1 MFSSVTRAGLAGLA
15 AVAMVGLSAC
25 GDGGGAASVTTI
37 NLRPSSY
44 ELKPPATAS
53 SVPTVA
59 EPDEEGRSQAEQTYT
74 IQSNDDVPF
83 NIAAKFEVDL
93 EELRN
98 YNGWDEDYSGWPGV
112 GGTVRIPPGAKF
124 IDQSTTTTTAAGSD
138 SEDGGDEEDAT
149 TATRAPG
156 DCSPGTHEL
165 EEGDYPVTVARKYD
179 ITLEQLLAANGWA
192 LDASGNVPQWPGPGG
207 EVAIPPSG
215 DCATTTTTA
224 APG

>member
-1 MFSSVTRAGLAGLA
+1 MFSSVTRAGLAGLV
-15 AVAMVGLSAC
+15 AVAVVGLSAC

-59 EPDEEGRSQAEQTYT
+59 EPDAEGRSQAEQTYT
-74 IQSNDDVPF
+74 IQSNNDVPF
-83 NIAAKFEVDL
+83 NIARMFDVDL

-124 IDQSTTTTTAAGSD
+124 IDQSTTTTTAAGS
-138 SEDGGDEEDAT
+138 GDEGEDEET
-149 TATRAPG
+149 VETRAPG
-156 DCSPGTHEL
+156 DCSPGTHKL
-165 EEGDYPVTVARKYD
+165 EEGDYPVTVAKKYD
-179 ITLEQLLAANGWA
+179 VTLEQLLAANGWA

-207 EVAIPPSG
+207 EVAIPPGG
-215 DCATTTTTA
+215 DCATTTTS
-224 APG
+224 APA